1 MLLSIFITHYNRPN
15 ALKKC
20 LQIIHSINWPVSYE
34 VVVSDDGSNNE
45 NLKVIENENIDKLL
59 LAKSNQGLAANLNKG
74 IKSCKGDFLLYCQED
89 AIISQDID
97 KILLECLEILKRGK
111 LDMIRL
117 RANYKFPHLIKISEN
132 INKIPRFS
140 FKNFNVNTFQYSDNP
155 FITTKTFFEEFG
167 YFLEGTSGP
176 YGETEYAIRIL
187 NTNAKIGITKKKYA
201 LWQKEVKSV
210 INTQI
215 PIKKRKGSKQF
226 WRFARA
232 LRQHFE
238 WIMYSKSNR
247 KLLTYKNRRK

>member
-1 MLLSIFITHYNRPN
+1 
-15 ALKKC
+15 
-20 LQIIHSINWPVSYE
+20 
-34 VVVSDDGSNNE
+34 
-45 NLKVIENENIDKLL
+45 
-59 LAKSNQGLAANLNKG
+59 NKG